1 MAADVKDL
9 LVALEVKQQLLG
21 RLEEL
26 LTQEQQAITNLDLD
40 QLDAVDQQKRH
51 ILVQLEE
58 NSNTTRQLIR
68 SLAEQA
74 NLAPTVTLSPVIA
87 TLLPP
92 QKDRCAELQRA
103 LIGIGKR
110 VDVLLDF
117 NRELLQISLTP
128 VTTSL
133 NFFNRIFSR
142 GTTYGEAG
150 KMQTSTSGVQLVS
163 REA

>member
-9 LVALEVKQQLLG
+9 LNALETKQQLLG
-21 RLEEL
+21 HLEEL
-26 LTQEQQAITNLDLD
+26 LTREQQAITSLDLD
-40 QLDAVDQQKRH
+40 QLDTIDQQKRQL
-51 ILVQLEE
+51 LVQLEE
-58 NSNTTRQLIR
+58 NSNNTRHLIR

-87 TLLPP
+87 TLLQP

-103 LIGIGKR
+103 LLGIGKR
-110 VDVLLDF
+110 VDGLLDF
-117 NRELLQISLTP
+117 NRELLQISLTT

-133 NFFNRIFSR
+133 SFFNRIFSR

-150 KMQTSTSGVQLVS
+150 RMQTNASGVQLVS